1 MCCHVG
7 AAGPVFGRLNG
18 LRLRTNRVQT
28 GMHDE
33 EMNTSQ
39 TDNKTRPTGLYGTG
53 LCKHVYIKGSF
64 GHDNKTK
71 NEQLHI
77 CHRFSSTR
85 GFREVLC
92 SEHETHFFFTLCIF
106 VLTGNRGA
114 IGFLLRSSSSFVQRP
129 RWKRYNLT
137 AEGAGCKT
145 VTLTDDGYSIE
156 SDTPKSTGGSGTA
169 PQPVQLLLAAL
180 VGCEQATAKFVA
192 MKMRVPPIRRI
203 QFLGVDDATWIPVW
217 WPLKRPGL
225 MTNPVMHK
233 FVYINKTTRPTR
245 FELHAER
252 DEWGS
257 LAGPIDQHPLQPSRL
272 QRIWGT
278 AHVYSDANAS
288 QIRAISEAV
297 KKRCPVASM
306 VIESG
311 CELDVR
317 WVKADE

>member
-203 QFLGVDDATWIPVW
+203 QF
-217 WPLKRPGL
+217 
-225 MTNPVMHK
+225 
-233 FVYINKTTRPTR
+233 
-245 FELHAER
+245 ELHAER

-297 KKRCPVASM
+297 KKRCPVAS
-306 VIESG
+306 
-311 CELDVR
+311 
-317 WVKADE
+317 

>member
-1 MCCHVG
+1 MFTICLRQLPAPCLARVFYSSLATGFHSHLSHATPILYLTPTVCLVRACSHWNKITFCIAMCCHVG

-129 RWKRYNLT
+129 RWKRSVLSEMVACVGTCLGAFVHTVLSRSAETQGYNLT

-156 SDTPKSTGGSGTA
+156 SDTPKSTGG
-169 PQPVQLLLAAL
+169 AAH
-180 VGCEQATAKFVA
+180 GSDVA
-192 MKMRVPPIRRI
+192 
-203 QFLGVDDATWIPVW
+203 A
-217 WPLKRPGL
+217 
-225 MTNPVMHK
+225 
-233 FVYINKTTRPTR
+233 
-245 FELHAER
+245 
-252 DEWGS
+252 
-257 LAGPIDQHPLQPSRL
+257 SRARML
-272 QRIWGT
+272 
-278 AHVYSDANAS
+278 
-288 QIRAISEAV
+288 
-297 KKRCPVASM
+297 
-306 VIESG
+306 
-311 CELDVR
+311 R
-317 WVKADE
+317 WR